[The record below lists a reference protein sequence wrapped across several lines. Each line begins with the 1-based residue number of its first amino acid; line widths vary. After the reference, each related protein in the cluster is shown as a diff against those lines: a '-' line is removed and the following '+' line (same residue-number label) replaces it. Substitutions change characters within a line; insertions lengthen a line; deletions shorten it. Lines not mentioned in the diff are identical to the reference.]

1 MLTRSVSD
9 LEDQPAPLAG
19 AARAHDRAECPSDAA
34 LAADHLA
41 DVVLRDVQAE
51 DDGIF
56 TLLLLHADGIGIVYE
71 LPSQVREQV
80 SQDF

>member
-19 AARAHDRAECPSDAA
+19 AAGAHDRAERASYAA
-34 LAADHLA
+34 LTADHLA
-41 DVVLRDVQAE
+41 DVVLGDVQAE

-56 TLLLLHADGIGIVYE
+56 ALLLLYADGIRIVHE
-71 LPSQVREQV
+71 LPGQVREKV
-80 SQDF
+80 SQDS